1 MSVPALQR
9 DTAFQVRSLFRSLLR
24 QSSQFSNYNFRE
36 YARRRTRDAFR
47 EHQLETE
54 DRRIQELIQDGL
66 QNLRMMKRQ
75 TVISQFYQMDR
86 LVVEGQKT
94 GKQTG
99 KEGDIVRQKDTG
111 SSRSGRQFGDGANR
125 TRTGQIDHDVFEG
138 LPVRRWTRQLQT
150 VSQTPKLDGQESFV
164 EGPGGKQ
171 TIPEHPMPKDSH
183 LLTPMSRALLRAAR
197 AGCIYIRKATKDAED
212 EEKEVTD
219 VEEQPALQTT
229 ERSFVT
235 RKWSTVPRH
244 LENSEVEFLAKRRP
258 GLPSLYGATTAG
270 ANGAE
275 NGSAPMRRTRF
286 KKVDPNS
293 GNISVYE
300 AWVPE
305 GHKIEGEITNDSQ
318 LVPENSETIV
328 TPEAPAPG
336 TVIEGVG
343 VVNAE
348 GVVVADPASAAVMTP
363 PKRRP
368 PPPKRKAKGFGKGRR
383 KKVMFAPGEGA
394 DANAVHGAG
403 TGAGDGSAETGYGK
417 EGADRSRISV
427 DQNGQEEEE
436 EDAEEGEESDDGDES
451 MLDAKTPETPLHQP
465 SAEPTTDSASG
476 PVPEVVPTSTAPATE
491 AVVASQPPAPNPPA
505 VASELPAQALPQP
518 PAVPTVSFAPQQPFQ
533 PVQPSTDL
541 PSSTIPPAKPTQVTP
556 AEDVEMTGVSPEF
569 PADDAASL
577 PQTTL
582 NTQQQT
588 APETIEAPTETA
600 TDAVPTQLQHIP
612 QVTAPDSFPVAKS
625 EDPTGK
631 PLEAPSMGQADSVAE
646 VGIVDENVKL
656 EPPTSLPQMP
666 PPEQAPQPE
675 QALQPQQ
682 TAQPVQTPHPQPTH
696 QLEDTPQSE
705 QTAQPKQAPQSE
717 QILKSEP
724 DSYPEPA
731 LQQLAA
737 QPAEDIVENNG
748 SSLLDSLEASLG
760 HAPDVEKGGEVQ
772 FGDQTEALSDHNAG
786 HISTETTQQL
796 TSMEIDV
803 DTMDRYTEPT
813 LQSAATQP
821 AEPMEPVADQPPT
834 HTPEIATENS
844 AEQATELPTEQQMQ
858 PPTETPIEPSIEPA
872 TQEFTQASVEQLV
885 EPTVEQTEPKAEELA
900 PVQVE
905 EPLGEPQG
913 VQPPE
918 AQPEPIPQ
926 QSSAQEKE
934 PSPVSNSEAP
944 AASLPELPQETP
956 IEQIPQPTEQA
967 VAHPSLE
974 APVKPSMEQV
984 EERPDASQP
993 ETTQPLQEDE
1003 PLPPQQPVEL
1013 QSPRIA
1019 TPPAPASTE
1028 DVQPRPIENS
1038 ETSETSETH
1047 ELTAPNFSPISDLN
1061 PELEKKEE
1069 TETQP
1074 KAGETAPAP
1083 APGPDTVQDPSS

>member
-1 MSVPALQR
+1 MPP
-9 DTAFQVRSLFRSLLR
+9 TFR
-24 QSSQFSNYNFRE
+24 
-36 YARRRTRDAFR
+36 
-47 EHQLETE
+47 
-54 DRRIQELIQDGL
+54 
-66 QNLRMMKRQ
+66 
-75 TVISQFYQMDR
+75 
-86 LVVEGQKT
+86 
-94 GKQTG
+94 
-99 KEGDIVRQKDTG
+99 

-138 LPVRRWTRQLQT
+138 FRFDDGRASYRPSPKPPSWTDR
-150 VSQTPKLDGQESFV
+150 
-164 EGPGGKQ
+164 
-171 TIPEHPMPKDSH
+171 SH
-183 LLTPMSRALLRAAR
+183 SALLRAAR

-235 RKWSTVPRH
+235 RKWTTVPRH

-293 GNISVYE
+293 GNISIYE

-305 GHKIEGEITNDSQ
+305 GHKIEGEITDDSQ
-318 LVPENSETIV
+318 LVPENSEAIV

-403 TGAGDGSAETGYGK
+403 TGPVDGTAETGYGK

-465 SAEPTTDSASG
+465 SAEPTTDPASE

-491 AVVASQPPAPNPPA
+491 TVVASQPPAPNPPA
-505 VASELPAQALPQP
+505 VASELTAQALPQP
-518 PAVPTVSFAPQQPFQ
+518 PAVSTVSFAPQQPCQ

-541 PSSTIPPAKPTQVTP
+541 PSSTTPPAKPTQEVTP
-556 AEDVEMTGVSPEF
+556 AEDVEMTGVNPEL
-569 PADDAASL
+569 PAIDANAASL
-577 PQTTL
+577 PQTTP

-588 APETIEAPTETA
+588 APEIIEAPTETA
-600 TDAVPTQLQHIP
+600 TGAVPAQLQHIP
-612 QVTAPDSFPVAKS
+612 QVTAPDSFPVVRS

-631 PLEAPSMGQADSVAE
+631 PLEAPSIGQTDLAAQASIE
-646 VGIVDENVKL
+646 DENVKL
-656 EPPTSLPQMP
+656 EPPAGLPQMP
-666 PPEQAPQPE
+666 PPGQAPQPE
-675 QALQPQQ
+675 QALEPQQ
-682 TAQPVQTPHPQPTH
+682 TTQPGQTPHPQPTH

-705 QTAQPKQAPQSE
+705 QTAQPKQAPQPE
-717 QILKSEP
+717 QIPKPEP
-724 DSYPEPA
+724 TPYPEPA

-737 QPAEDIVENNG
+737 QPAEDIVEDNG

-760 HAPDVEKGGEVQ
+760 HAPGVEQEGEAP
-772 FGDQTEALSDHNAG
+772 FGDQTEALPDHNAG
-786 HISTETTQQL
+786 HPSTETTQQP
-796 TSMEIDV
+796 TPMEVDV
-803 DTMDRYTEPT
+803 DTMDRYTEPS

-821 AEPMEPVADQPPT
+821 AAPIEPVADQPPT
-834 HTPEIATENS
+834 HAPEIATENS
-844 AEQATELPTEQQMQ
+844 AEQATELPMEQQIQ
-858 PPTETPIEPSIEPA
+858 PPAETPIEPSIEPA
-872 TQEFTQASVEQLV
+872 TQEFTQPSVEQLV
-885 EPTVEQTEPKAEELA
+885 EPTMEQIEPKAEELA

-913 VQPPE
+913 AQQPE

-934 PSPVSNSEAP
+934 PAPDSNSEPP

-967 VAHPSLE
+967 VAHSSLE

-984 EERPDASQP
+984 DERPDASRP
-993 ETTQPLQEDE
+993 ETTQPLQEVE
-1003 PLPPQQPVEL
+1003 PVPTQQPVEP
-1013 QSPRIA
+1013 QSPRTA
-1019 TPPAPASTE
+1019 TPPAPTVTE
-1028 DVQPRPIENS
+1028 DAQPRPIENNEAS
-1038 ETSETSETH
+1038 EAH

-1069 TETQP
+1069 TEAQP
-1074 KAGETAPAP
+1074 KTGEAPAP
-1083 APGPDTVQDPSS
+1083 AAPGPDIVQNPSN

>member
-47 EHQLETE
+47 EHQRETE

-75 TVISQFYQMDR
+75 TVISQFYQMDK

-94 GKQTG
+94 F
-99 KEGDIVRQKDTG
+99 R

-219 VEEQPALQTT
+219 VEEQPALQTA

-235 RKWSTVPRH
+235 RKWTTVPRH

-258 GLPSLYGATTAG
+258 GLPSLYGATTSG

-286 KKVDPNS
+286 KKVDPTS
-293 GNISVYE
+293 GNISIYE

-305 GHKIEGEITNDSQ
+305 GHKIEGEITDDSQ

-403 TGAGDGSAETGYGK
+403 TGAVDGTAEPGYGK
-417 EGADRSRISV
+417 EGADRSRMSV
-427 DQNGQEEEE
+427 DQNGQDEE
-436 EDAEEGEESDDGDES
+436 EDDGEEGEESDEGDES

-465 SAEPTTDSASG
+465 SAEPTIDPASG
-476 PVPEVVPTSTAPATE
+476 PVAEPVPTSTAPATE
-491 AVVASQPPAPNPPA
+491 SVVASQPPAPNPPA
-505 VASELPAQALPQP
+505 AASDSSAQAFPQL
-518 PAVPTVSFAPQQPFQ
+518 PAVPTMPFAPQQPFQ
-533 PVQPSTDL
+533 PIQPSTDL
-541 PSSTIPPAKPTQVTP
+541 PSSTVPPAKPTKELTP
-556 AEDVEMTGVSPEF
+556 AEDVEMTDVNPELPGV
-569 PADDAASL
+569 DTNAAPL
-577 PQTTL
+577 TQTTP
-582 NTQQQT
+582 NTQQQAT
-588 APETIEAPTETA
+588 PQAIETQTET
-600 TDAVPTQLQHIP
+600 TMAVVPAQPQDIP
-612 QVTAPDSFPVAKS
+612 RVTAPVVKS
-625 EDPTGK
+625 EDPTEK
-631 PLEAPSMGQADSVAE
+631 PLEVPPMGQPDSVVQAG
-646 VGIVDENVKL
+646 VGDENAKL
-656 EPPTSLPQMP
+656 KPPASLPQMP
-666 PPEQAPQPE
+666 PPEHAPQPE

-682 TAQPVQTPHPQPTH
+682 TTQPGQTPLSQPTH
-696 QLEDTPQSE
+696 QLENTPKLE
-705 QTAQPKQAPQSE
+705 QTTEPEQTSQSE
-717 QILKSEP
+717 QIPQSEP
-724 DSYPEPA
+724 ASHPEPA
-731 LQQLAA
+731 G
-737 QPAEDIVENNG
+737 DIVENNE

-760 HAPDVEKGGEVQ
+760 HALGVEKGSESQ
-772 FGDQTEALSDHNAG
+772 FGEQTEALSNHNAS
-786 HISTETTQQL
+786 HPSAETTQQPG
-796 TSMEIDV
+796 SMEIDV
-803 DTMDRYTEPT
+803 NTMDPSTEPS
-813 LQSAATQP
+813 LQTPAPQP
-821 AEPMEPVADQPPT
+821 TGPIEPVADQPPNQI
-834 HTPEIATENS
+834 PEIATGNS
-844 AEQATELPTEQQMQ
+844 AEQTAELPKEHIQ
-858 PPTETPIEPSIEPA
+858 PPAETPIEPSIEPA
-872 TQEFTQASVEQLV
+872 TQEFTQTSVEQPA
-885 EPTVEQTEPKAEELA
+885 EPAMEQTEPKAEEPA

-913 VQPPE
+913 AQQPE
-918 AQPEPIPQ
+918 AQPEPVSQ
-926 QSSAQEKE
+926 QILAEEIE
-934 PSPVSNSEAP
+934 PAPANTSEPP
-944 AASLPELPQETP
+944 AASLPEPPQETL
-956 IEQIPQPTEQA
+956 IEQVPQPTEQE
-967 VAHPSLE
+967 VAQSFLE
-974 APVKPSMEQV
+974 APVKPATEQTG
-984 EERPDASQP
+984 EEAGISQP
-993 ETTQPLQEDE
+993 ETTQPPQEDE
-1003 PLPPQQPVEL
+1003 PALPQQQAEPQPPQA
-1013 QSPRIA
+1013 A
-1019 TPPAPASTE
+1019 TPPAPTGTE
-1028 DVQPRPIENS
+1028 DAQP
-1038 ETSETSETH
+1038 SETSETH
-1047 ELTAPNFSPISDLN
+1047 DFTAPNFSPISDLN

-1069 TETQP
+1069 TEAQP
-1074 KAGETAPAP
+1074 KAGEAGEPAP
-1083 APGPDTVQDPSS
+1083 PGPDIVQNPSN